1 MHFMLSNQEV
11 QMVDTVLDL
20 SQLEEQ
26 LGSCLTD
33 ENCKRIKQHIG
44 FLKRLLLRYTVLR
57 SHCQSLIQDVNSLFH
72 DDYWLKLEIQAQ
84 HIEAA
89 DDVLFRRCLFHFA
102 TALTKVNS
110 RPSTVFVFDTN
121 IDLLHWY
128 RKSFRLGKELND
140 AISAWDKRSTLART
154 TTRSDAQ
161 KAQKCLQLLCEAA
174 PSVAEQLCE
183 HGLLWFNSTMHF
195 RQVFNEY
202 PIKDKH
208 CVLQSALFSVLSAF
222 KPDHFQVIRITINDK
237 CIDVTDLNDI
247 EPLLVEQLQALAN
260 SDKFKGELEHDIAS
274 MTRRFV
280 AVVSSIRIVA
290 KKNKC
295 AFVDEGLDGFKK
307 DEFALL
313 KEAKTLLRRDQ
324 FTELLILLELHFG
337 HEIYRH
343 DYVDHLLPFYF
354 EKEKK
359 YRLVDY
365 GDVASKYPEIMAE
378 IEQIHNSE
386 TELLPE
392 KNYDMET
399 LHTRFSKLKHVI
411 LKYIAPTFKDELS
424 KHGLSCLGIKKN
436 RIQKAVFQQLQS
448 DVKAKVISVRSGTSY
463 TEAIRWLMSIT
474 GQQVVEAFKISVK
487 RHQRHARR
495 AKMEDLYSD
504 DELRELIFYIEKGIK
519 ETDNVKQLLALY
531 FARIQ
536 VKSCWNTSPMTDI
549 ELSDIADVA
558 LPTAKKSITLL
569 IQKPRKG
576 YDIDTYSLDGRTVNS
591 VMRDIVYVKD
601 TLTHGYR
608 HLGDQHTQNYLFIFK
623 EKTNVSRLLAGN
635 IIAHIKSILNRL
647 GCTVNYDS
655 MRIRKNG
662 ANHLYREVA
671 KQMRAYE
678 SAKLHTFDTFI
689 KHYQRVSEEK
699 TQQTL
704 HTAVDVMQRYFTG
717 REIDPEIKVLM
728 VDDGSTQKTP
738 TGECASEGNDAEALQ
753 YGKEHRHLSGSKEN
767 GWCSDFLACV
777 WCKHF
782 RTVADPDHVWQL
794 LSYRDYVL
802 ADMAASIS
810 DIENNEF
817 QQEAI
822 NALHQRVDDILEQ
835 VAIKNPMAVTKGKE
849 LMAERGIHPFW
860 AFAVTSVK
868 TVGDIL

>member
-1 MHFMLSNQEV
+1 ML
-11 QMVDTVLDL
+11 DTVLDL

-26 LGSCLTD
+26 LGRCLTD
-33 ENCKRIKQHIG
+33 ENCKRIKLHIS
-44 FLKRLLLRYTVLR
+44 FLKRLLLRHSELR
-57 SHCQSLIQDVNSLFH
+57 NHCQSLIQDVNSLFR

-84 HIEAA
+84 HIEPE

-195 RQVFNEY
+195 RQIFNEY

-208 CVLQSALFSVLSAF
+208 CVLQSALFSVLEAYQ
-222 KPDHFQVIRITINDK
+222 PDHFHVISITINDK
-237 CIDVTDLNDI
+237 SIDVTDLNDI

-260 SDKFKGELEHDIAS
+260 SDKFKGELEHDVVS
-274 MTRRFV
+274 MTRRFI
-280 AVVSSIRIVA
+280 AVVSSIRMVA
-290 KKNKC
+290 EKVKC
-295 AFVDEGLDGFKK
+295 ALVDEGLDGFKK

-324 FTELLILLELHFG
+324 FTELLLLLELHFG
-337 HEIYRH
+337 HEIHRH

-359 YRLVDY
+359 YRLIDY
-365 GDVASKYPEIMAE
+365 SDFASKCPEIMAE
-378 IEQIHNSE
+378 IEQIHKSE

-399 LHTRFSKLKHVI
+399 LHTRFSKLKRLI
-411 LKYIAPTFKDELS
+411 LKYIVPTFKDELAS
-424 KHGLSCLGIKKN
+424 HGISCLSMKKN

-448 DVKAKVISVRSGTSY
+448 DVKTKVISVRSGTSY

-474 GQQVVEAFKISVK
+474 GQQVVEAFKISLK

-495 AKMEDLYSD
+495 TKMEDLYTD

-601 TLTHGYR
+601 TLTHRYR
-608 HLGDQHTQNYLFIFK
+608 NLGDQHTQNYLFIFK
-623 EKTNVSRLLAGN
+623 AKTNVSRVLAGN

-738 TGECASEGNDAEALQ
+738 TGECVSQGNDAEASQ
-753 YGKEHRHLSGSKEN
+753 YAKEHRHLSGGKEN

-782 RTVADPDHVWQL
+782 RTVADPEHVWQL

-802 ADMAASIS
+802 ADMSASIS

-822 NALHQRVDDILEQ
+822 TALHQRVDDILEQ
-835 VAIKNPMAVTKGKE
+835 VAIKNPKAVTKGKE
-849 LMAERGIHPFW
+849 LMAEKGMHPFW

-868 TVGDIL
+868 NVGDIL

>member
-11 QMVDTVLDL
+11 QMLDTVLDL

-33 ENCKRIKQHIG
+33 ENCKRIKLHIS
-44 FLKRLLLRYTVLR
+44 FLKRLLLRYSVLR
-57 SHCQSLIQDVNSLFH
+57 SHCQSLIQDVNSLFR

-84 HIEAA
+84 HIEPE

-140 AISAWDKRSTLART
+140 AISAWNKRSTLART

-174 PSVAEQLCE
+174 PSIAEQLCE
-183 HGLLWFNSTMHF
+183 HGLLWFNSTIHF
-195 RQVFNEY
+195 RQIFNEY

-208 CVLQSALFSVLSAF
+208 CVLQSALFSVLEAYQ
-222 KPDHFQVIRITINDK
+222 PNHFQVISITINDK
-237 CIDVTDLNDI
+237 SVDVSDLNDI

-260 SDKFKGELEHDIAS
+260 SDKFRGKLEHDVTS
-274 MTRRFV
+274 MTIRFFGIIN
-280 AVVSSIRIVA
+280 SI
-290 KKNKC
+290 KKISVKF
-295 AFVDEGLDGFKK
+295 AEKLQVHGLDSFEHDGF
-307 DEFALL
+307 ELL
-313 KEAKTLLRRDQ
+313 KEAKKILRRDE
-324 FTELLILLELHFG
+324 FSELIGILDLHLG
-337 HEIYRH
+337 YKILRQ
-343 DYVDHLLPFYF
+343 DYIEHLLPFYF

-359 YRLVDY
+359 YRLIDY
-365 GDVASKYPEIMAE
+365 GDVASKCPEIMAE
-378 IEQIHNSE
+378 IEQIHKSE

-399 LHTRFSKLKHVI
+399 LHTRFSKLKRVI

-424 KHGLSCLGIKKN
+424 KHGVSCLGMKNN

-474 GQQVVEAFKISVK
+474 GQQVVEAFKISLK

-623 EKTNVSRLLAGN
+623 EKTNVSRVQAVN
-635 IIAHIKSILNRL
+635 IISHIKKILNRL

-678 SAKLHTFDTFI
+678 SVKLHTYDTFI

-717 REIDPEIKVLM
+717 REIDPHIKVLM

-738 TGECASEGNDAEALQ
+738 TGECASLGNDAEASQ
-753 YGKEHRHLSGSKEN
+753 YGKEHRHLSSSKKDA
-767 GWCSDFLACV
+767 WCSDFLACV

-782 RTVADPDHVWQL
+782 RTVADPEHVWQL

-802 ADMAASIS
+802 VDMAASIS

-817 QQEAI
+817 QQDAI
-822 NALHQRVDDILEQ
+822 TALHQRVDDILDQ
-835 VAIKNPMAVTKGKE
+835 VATKKPIAVTKGKE
-849 LMAERGIHPFW
+849 LMAKNGMHPFW

-868 TVGDIL
+868 SAGDIL